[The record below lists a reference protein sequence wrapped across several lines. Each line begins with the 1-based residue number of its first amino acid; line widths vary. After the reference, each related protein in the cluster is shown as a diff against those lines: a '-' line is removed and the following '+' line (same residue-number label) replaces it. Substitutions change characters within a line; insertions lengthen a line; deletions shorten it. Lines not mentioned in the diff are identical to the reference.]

1 MLSEFTIIWK
11 CVHDGQLLAM
21 SKRQPF
27 FPGIYPVLLNNLHLM
42 LSVMC
47 FVCIYFATPYDI
59 VSSKKNKP
67 CENENNK
74 R

>member
-21 SKRQPF
+21 SKRRPF
-27 FPGIYPVLLNNLHLM
+27 FSGIYPVLFNNLHLM

-47 FVCIYFATPYDI
+47 FVCIYFATPHDI
-59 VSSKKNKP
+59 VGSKKNKP
-67 CENENNK
+67 CENENN
-74 R
+74 